1 MTATQSDELARAYA
15 RDGAALIVES
25 LLRDAATE
33 AAVAEDRVNVVMRS
47 LEAMAEH
54 QVEAACGLMLSL
66 YPVASEL
73 MMHDVCDSIDLW
85 IWNNRT
91 PGMIE
96 HLKCA
101 AASETDPDLKRHID
115 GLLHIT

>member
-1 MTATQSDELARAYA
+1 MTETQSDELARAYA
-15 RDGAALIVES
+15 RDGAALVVES
-25 LLRDAATE
+25 LLRDAATK
-33 AAVAEDRVNVVMRS
+33 AAVAEDRVNYVMRL

-54 QVEAACGLMLSL
+54 RIEAACGLMLSL
-66 YPVASEL
+66 YPAADEL
-73 MMHDVCDSIDLW
+73 LMHDVCDSIDLW
-85 IWNNRT
+85 IWHNRT
-91 PGMIE
+91 PGVIE